1 MGILSDSDVWISES
15 AIRSCLSSAEEASLE
30 SALKSTGDAEGSQD
44 IAMSAVM
51 RLVGSSD
58 SEVHTWLK
66 TALER
71 GPEALHGLLSFEEFL
86 HTLSNASLPEQADG
100 REGGWGVEGG
110 VVEGSDGF
118 KEWVRGLGAY
128 AREYGGGEAQRQID
142 MRAAADLCNQLNEK
156 VEMAREVG
164 GMMDILRRRVAD
176 LGDEGWEERG
186 GATEREGVV
195 GTIPEIRKSR
205 QNST

>member
-1 MGILSDSDVWISES
+1 
-15 AIRSCLSSAEEASLE
+15 
-30 SALKSTGDAEGSQD
+30 
-44 IAMSAVM
+44 
-51 RLVGSSD
+51 
-58 SEVHTWLK
+58 
-66 TALER
+66 
-71 GPEALHGLLSFEEFL
+71 
-86 HTLSNASLPEQADG
+86 
-100 REGGWGVEGG
+100 
-110 VVEGSDGF
+110 
-118 KEWVRGLGAY
+118 LGAY

-142 MRAAADLCNQLNEK
+142 IRAAADLCNQLNEK

-186 GATEREGVV
+186 GATEREGVD